1 MSGEQPWKVDERTL
15 SKKYRTDV
23 NRLIRAWKK
32 GLNDQEI
39 TFRTGVKPSTL
50 YLIKQDIELAHRRHR
65 LAQEKT
71 GTGSGSGAWP
81 VPDFFQP
88 QLVVIVIGI
97 VPGQNNDPGLTF
109 RADIAALNQEAP
121 VVHLPQPPAKDA
133 GR

>member
-65 LAQEKT
+65 LAQKKQALAQAQAL
-71 GTGSGSGAWP
+71 GQYQI
-81 VPDFFQP
+81 FFNP
-88 QLVVIVIGI
+88 NL
-97 VPGQNNDPGLTF
+97 
-109 RADIAALNQEAP
+109 
-121 VVHLPQPPAKDA
+121 
-133 GR
+133 